1 MSLIVRLPLNNDL
14 TNFGCDE
21 ITTSG
26 TPTFVQNI
34 SKMSN
39 GSLYTNNSTLTINVP
54 SIAGKKEYSFAFW
67 IKRNGDQ
74 VNWGDIFSI
83 KLSDDS
89 LFRLETLNSSTNA
102 TIYANDRLTDS
113 SGVVVFDTNQPFNDA
128 TWYHI
133 AVSVSLDHICTY
145 VNGNLRTKYKYT
157 PTYTPKEVKSTVKI
171 GESGIKAYI
180 NDFRIYDHPLS
191 STEVRKI
198 SDGMIVDYEF
208 DEPNGNILKNTGTFT
223 NWGLNTGCSIDNT
236 HQLNNNDSRKV
247 ERSGLTSNEYTKLIH
262 IVLNKSSYAS
272 ISDDPCLNE
281 LVKPGDVVTCSM
293 WMYRPSDSGIDQS
306 TEQRIYQRSNSGGA
320 TDWSDLQETSQS
332 IVSNK
337 WCLLKRTYTIREDL
351 NEAVFNVNLPRNGK
365 FWVSSPK
372 IEFGKD
378 ATVWT
383 NKPSVFKDDGYFY
396 NEAEYM
402 THLDPLTYHSVSG
415 NIYKSSDTNI
425 GFGSIVISNPND
437 TSSSQLT
444 TNNFSYFNKNKTDYI
459 GEPFSLEVVYK
470 RTSECYDKGTFINL
484 TGYGNK
490 GLKFVSNNLVLYDT
504 STDAVIS
511 SVNRA
516 DLTSLNTWNH
526 YVLTN
531 DGTTIKQYLNGVLI
545 NEMASTYESLCYY
558 YDIGYLKINDSSYR
572 SFNGKI
578 SRLRFYTTALS
589 ADRIASLCKTS
600 MSVDNKGNIF
610 GTFFE
615 NDKDEKEV
623 EKISF
628 NKTHVIEANIDE
640 DADVTNIKFKKTTK
654 EILAKSFQEY

>member
-74 VNWGDIFSI
+74 ANFYDIFSI
-83 KLSDDS
+83 TFADGS
-89 LFRLETLNSSTNA
+89 TLRMEATSSGA
-102 TIYANDRLTDS
+102 KVYANDRLTDS

-128 TWYHI
+128 TWYHV
-133 AVSVSLDHICTY
+133 AVTISLDHICTY

-171 GESGIKAYI
+171 GESGIKSYI

-191 STEVRKI
+191 STEIRKI

-208 DEPNGNILKNTGTFT
+208 DEPNGNILKNTGAFT

-262 IVLNKSSYAS
+262 IVLNKSSYAN

-293 WMYRPSDSGIDQS
+293 WIYRPSDNGIDIGN
-306 TEQRIYQRSNSGGA
+306 ENRIYQRSNSGGSPDWTGLDGQIV
-320 TDWSDLQETSQS
+320 TD
-332 IVSNK
+332 K
-337 WCLLKRTYTIREDL
+337 WCFLKKTYTIRADL
-351 NEAVFNVNLPRNGK
+351 DVATFNSNLVRNGK
-365 FWVSSPK
+365 YWVSSPK

-383 NKPSVFKDDGYFY
+383 NKPSVFKDDNYFY

-415 NIYKSSDTNI
+415 NIYKISDTNI
-425 GFGSIVISNPND
+425 GFGSIVISNP
-437 TSSSQLT
+437 S
-444 TNNFSYFNKNKTDYI
+444 
-459 GEPFSLEVVYK
+459 
-470 RTSECYDKGTFINL
+470 
-484 TGYGNK
+484 
-490 GLKFVSNNLVLYDT
+490 VS
-504 STDAVIS
+504 
-511 SVNRA
+511 
-516 DLTSLNTWNH
+516 
-526 YVLTN
+526 
-531 DGTTIKQYLNGVLI
+531 
-545 NEMASTYESLCYY
+545 
-558 YDIGYLKINDSSYR
+558 
-572 SFNGKI
+572 
-578 SRLRFYTTALS
+578 
-589 ADRIASLCKTS
+589 
-600 MSVDNKGNIF
+600 
-610 GTFFE
+610 
-615 NDKDEKEV
+615 
-623 EKISF
+623 
-628 NKTHVIEANIDE
+628 
-640 DADVTNIKFKKTTK
+640 
-654 EILAKSFQEY
+654 